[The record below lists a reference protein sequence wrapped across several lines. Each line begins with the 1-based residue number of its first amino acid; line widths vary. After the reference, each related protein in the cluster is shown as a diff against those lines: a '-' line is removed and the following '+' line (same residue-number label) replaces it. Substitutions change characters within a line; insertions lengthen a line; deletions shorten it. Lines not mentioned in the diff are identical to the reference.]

1 MVTTDLVASKL
12 PRVVVYMEP
21 ELKAAGEKLA
31 KKQRRSLSSLI
42 CVLLEAATKQDEDVR
57 GQLGQSNTAASIS
70 RESQA

>member
-1 MVTTDLVASKL
+1 MVATNFVASKL

-42 CVLLEAATKQDEDVR
+42 CVLLEAAAKQDEDVR
-57 GQLGQSNTAASIS
+57 EELERVNTTSINREKQS
-70 RESQA
+70 

>member
-1 MVTTDLVASKL
+1 MVAINFVASKL

-42 CVLLEAATKQDEDVR
+42 CVLLEAAAKQDEDVR
-57 GQLGQSNTAASIS
+57 EQLERVNTTSINRENQS
-70 RESQA
+70 